1 MSCYILTIV
10 KIRLLDVDI
19 HTLKLTQIG
28 NSVGLILPKEVLVR
42 LKLVKGDTVFLT
54 DAPGAVTITPH
65 DPSFEEQLEIG
76 REFMR
81 EYRDTLN
88 ALAK

>member
-1 MSCYILTIV
+1 MVINM
-10 KIRLLDVDI
+10 

-28 NSVGLILPKEVLVR
+28 NSVGLIFPKEILNR

-54 DAPGAVTITPH
+54 DAPGAITITPFNP
-65 DPSFEEQLEIG
+65 DFDDQLEIG

-81 EYRDTLN
+81 EYRDTFQ

>member
-1 MSCYILTIV
+1 MVINM
-10 KIRLLDVDI
+10 

-28 NSVGLILPKEVLVR
+28 NSVGLIFPKEILNR

-54 DAPGAVTITPH
+54 DAPGAITITPFNP
-65 DPSFEEQLEIG
+65 DFDDQLEIG

-81 EYRDTLN
+81 EYRDTFQ
-88 ALAK
+88 ALAKWTIGNGLISSF